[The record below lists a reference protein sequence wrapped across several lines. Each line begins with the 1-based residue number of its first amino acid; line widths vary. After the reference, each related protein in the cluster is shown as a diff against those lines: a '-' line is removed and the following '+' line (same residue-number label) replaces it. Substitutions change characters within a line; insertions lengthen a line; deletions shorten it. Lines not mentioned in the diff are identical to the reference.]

1 MNGGGVP
8 DSQKCVPSSYH
19 SVDAYGLMSL
29 WLATTGGIRR
39 QRTTPPQMLRRLS
52 CCMVLRQGRCHSQG
66 WFRADADE
74 RRLIESPIV

>member
-29 WLATTGGIRR
+29 WLATTGGIGRKDD
-39 QRTTPPQMLRRLS
+39 TT
-52 CCMVLRQGRCHSQG
+52 
-66 WFRADADE
+66 ADAE
-74 RRLIESPIV
+74 AFVLLHGVAAGAVPFSGVVPSRC